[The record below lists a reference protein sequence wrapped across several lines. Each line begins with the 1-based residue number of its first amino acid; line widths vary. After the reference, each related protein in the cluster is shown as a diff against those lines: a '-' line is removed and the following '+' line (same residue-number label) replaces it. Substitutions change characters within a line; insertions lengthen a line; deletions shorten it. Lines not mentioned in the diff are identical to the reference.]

1 MIKNIILITLFLNTV
16 TVFSQAENE
25 TEILKADSTWRKE
38 LLKMPLSFAPEIN
51 YEGIEDVRFAEGWS
65 KKDSPGF
72 WTYAFVWYIKGNQ
85 KQTIEN
91 LERHLKLYF
100 DGLML
105 PANHEEQNIS
115 GATVL
120 FIENPNDGSSFIGKV
135 KTYDRFHT
143 QEVISLNCTVKSYYC
158 ETKDMSTVV
167 FRFSIKPFEDDIWDK
182 LKQVKVNDGLC
193 EN

>member
-1 MIKNIILITLFLNTV
+1 MIKNTILIILFLNTV
-16 TVFSQAENE
+16 TVFSQVENNV
-25 TEILKADSTWRKE
+25 EILKADSTWTKE
-38 LLKMPLSFAPEIN
+38 KLKMPLGFAQDIK
-51 YEGIEDVRFAEGWS
+51 YEGIEDIRFAKGWS

-72 WTYAFVWYIKGNQ
+72 WTYTFAWYIKGIQ
-85 KQTIEN
+85 KQTVEN

-105 PANHEEQNIS
+105 PANNEEQKLP

-120 FIENPNDGSSFIGKV
+120 FIDNPNDSSSFIGKV

-143 QEVISLNCTVKSYYC
+143 QEVISLNCTVKRYYC
-158 ETKDMSTVV
+158 ETKNTSTVM
-167 FRFSIKPFEDDIWDK
+167 FRFSIKPFEDDIWNK
-182 LKQVKVNDGLC
+182 LKQVKVIDSLC